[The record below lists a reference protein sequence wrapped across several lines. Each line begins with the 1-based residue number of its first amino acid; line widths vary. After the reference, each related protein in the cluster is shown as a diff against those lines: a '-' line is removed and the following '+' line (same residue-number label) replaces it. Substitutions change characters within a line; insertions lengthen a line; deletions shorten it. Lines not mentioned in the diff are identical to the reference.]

1 MTSTAALPLEGTLG
15 DRSLLN
21 ALTIAA
27 ARHAYCTVQIAGN
40 QLSGE
45 IQIANGAILIENAG
59 DPAARQEC
67 IDSVFSLVRL
77 SITQS
82 GAFRLTPLTNMM
94 NADATARLQISAAIK
109 SATQPAGQPDPAVQP
124 VPQPEP
130 VAQVATTPA
139 SQPIAEAPVAAPTPA
154 VSTAP
159 AQQAP
164 STSTSHT
171 AGRVPAPEGRRLR
184 ASQIRQIL
192 RDGGS
197 ISDYLPPEPVVEVA
211 DEQSPTRDGALRE
224 LITQLAS
231 N

>member
-1 MTSTAALPLEGTLG
+1 MTPAASLPLEGTLG
-15 DRSLLN
+15 DNSLLSLL
-21 ALTIAA
+21 ATAA

-45 IQIANGAILIENAG
+45 IQIANGAIVIENPG
-59 DPAARQEC
+59 DAVARQKS
-67 IDSVFSLVRL
+67 IDSVFALVRL
-77 SITQS
+77 STTQS
-82 GAFRLTPLTNMM
+82 GAFRLTPLTNLA
-94 NADATARLQISAAIK
+94 NADSTARLQMSAAID

-164 STSTSHT
+164 SASTSHT
-171 AGRVPAPEGRRLR
+171 TGHVPAPEGRRLR

-231 N
+231 D